1 MGDKD
6 NISSRLRA
14 LEVQLAEEAVK
25 STYQK
30 EAQEQILEQLKEIR
44 TAVNELQRLEQKRKG
59 GMAVLIVAASLI
71 GAALTWVATSLR
83 IASYLG

>member
-6 NISSRLRA
+6 NISARLRA
-14 LEVQLAEEAVK
+14 LEVQQAEEAVK
-25 STYQK
+25 STYHK
-30 EAQEQILEQLKEIR
+30 EAQEQILAQLKEIR
-44 TAVNELQRLEQKRKG
+44 AAVTELQRLEQKRKG
-59 GMAVLIVAASLI
+59 GMTVLIFAAALI